1 MGDISTPKSPK
12 INTFWVGN
20 PKTWGYS
27 CFGKDPP
34 FLCGTPLEP
43 SLEQLRLGPTGLEL
57 SSGGWNL
64 ALHFYF
70 FVILP
75 KKIERYNRDSLPSGK
90 LTVCYWKW
98 PIYSWFTHK
107 QLLFSTVFCRF
118 TRGYHLYKTT
128 SQWGQGFH
136 LPKSIIWD
144 VSWPHAWKN
153 GWWNMIYP
161 DGYSGMRVFL
171 LYP

>member
-34 FLCGTPLEP
+34 FLCGMPLEP

-98 PIYSWFTHK
+98 PIYSWFTYNK
-107 QLLFSTVFCRF
+107 WWFFIVMLVYQRVLFYLFGGCCCIRSSSPNLRPRCFGMFWNTLHFW
-118 TRGYHLYKTT
+118 TRNKFINFINLGLSK
-128 SQWGQGFH
+128 
-136 LPKSIIWD
+136 
-144 VSWPHAWKN
+144 
-153 GWWNMIYP
+153 
-161 DGYSGMRVFL
+161 R
-171 LYP
+171 